1 MAVING
7 NITMDRI
14 MPARARHKVNI
25 SMAMVGVGGRLGEFK
40 SEMGLWKSQSE
51 RWMEETVKTDTT
63 VLGTGTDPPPICI

>member
-1 MAVING
+1 
-7 NITMDRI
+7 MDRI

-25 SMAMVGVGGRLGEFK
+25 SMAMVGAGAGGRLGDFK
-40 SEMGLWKSQSE
+40 NEKGLWKSQSE